1 MSQTLQEQ
9 TLKQQTQ
16 TQSTNPMITQPK
28 LGKENTQEFF
38 HNHASTKEIPLNT
51 NIEFQREDRK
61 YPFDTERDHNNSSN
75 PQC

>member
-1 MSQTLQEQ
+1 
-9 TLKQQTQ
+9 
-16 TQSTNPMITQPK
+16 MITQPK